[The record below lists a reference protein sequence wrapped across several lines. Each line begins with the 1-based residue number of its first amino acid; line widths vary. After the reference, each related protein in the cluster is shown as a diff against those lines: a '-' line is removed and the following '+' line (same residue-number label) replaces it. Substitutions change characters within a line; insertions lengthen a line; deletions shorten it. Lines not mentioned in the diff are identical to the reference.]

1 MTVSTEINE
10 KFRASVLFL
19 QDELKKIKT
28 SRAMPSLVED
38 INVDAYGAKT
48 PLSQL
53 ASITCQ
59 GSQVLNIQPWDQ
71 GVTKEIEKSLS
82 ESQIGVNPVVDGT
95 MIRLN
100 FPPLTEEKRIEIVKV
115 LSERLEAAKVS
126 IRKIREEYIRVI
138 KEEEKNGDISEDD
151 YFATEKELQKMVDEF
166 NGQVKEIGEHKE
178 KEIMTV

>member
-115 LSERLEAAKVS
+115 LSEKIEAAKVS
-126 IRKIREEYIRVI
+126 IRKIREEYLKDI

-151 YFATEKELQKMVDEF
+151 YFATEKELQKMIDEF
-166 NGQVKEIGEHKE
+166 NGQVKEIGEAKE